1 MVNNYFETLGATVDE
16 IVTRLAADNIIL
28 ETYQGT
34 PTQII
39 LADLSPVDYGYTIH
53 RSYSIVSLNGKPT
66 RKFFHVS
73 ISRLSSGRY
82 ELTTYAL

>member
-16 IVTRLAADNIIL
+16 VVARLAADNIVL
-28 ETYQGT
+28 EPSQGT

-39 LADLSPVDYGYTIH
+39 QADIGSVGYGCTLL
-53 RSYSIVSLNGKPT
+53 RSYSLAWFKGKPT

-73 ISRLSSGRY
+73 IYRLDSGRY
-82 ELTTYAL
+82 ELTTYTL